1 MQNFRLKYAKIA
13 YNYKRIIKEIIKE
26 FLLTTY
32 YYGAYA
38 RKEKVSRFLFL
49 LISPRGIQ
57 TAQRKTPSAL
67 KLWKGSVLTFLLAC
81 VKIYS
86 ENILTPKSQVFRFR
100 SQP

>member
-1 MQNFRLKYAKIA
+1 MCSNFILDDSLAGIVAYFLKEKHAKIAYFFLSLLKRRNCALYMQNFRLKYAKIA

-49 LISPRGIQ
+49 
-57 TAQRKTPSAL
+57 
-67 KLWKGSVLTFLLAC
+67 VD
-81 VKIYS
+81 
-86 ENILTPKSQVFRFR
+86 KS
-100 SQP
+100 